1 MKRRCV
7 CWHSVHGVGTQAS
20 PGLPQEV
27 SNPLCNSSL
36 SYHQL
41 FPDPILCFYFAQFQS
56 SFSACLSVCPAVW
69 DASREPNA
77 LGGLPWAMSRT
88 LPEGASARPQVLTG
102 GLEVILPTS
111 SPQIGLALS
120 RSEVLKSWQVQTHRR
135 ETLCL
140 SLWGSCRQRR
150 QAPYIAFCRRGKTS
164 KTCRGGQG
172 GRKREEE
179 AYEGWKE
186 RERSQRKA

>member
-7 CWHSVHGVGTQAS
+7 CWHSIHGVGTQAS

-135 ETLCL
+135 ETLSQSVGQL
-140 SLWGSCRQRR
+140 QTKTAGSIHSFLPTGKDEQDLQRGAR
-150 QAPYIAFCRRGKTS
+150 WQKE
-164 KTCRGGQG
+164 G
-172 GRKREEE
+172 GR
-179 AYEGWKE
+179 GV
-186 RERSQRKA
+186 